1 MLPHLSYG
9 PFPRFP
15 DVLAIERFFDL
26 RREGGVDG
34 GSSHFSE
41 PEMKFLFDFVIDFYE
56 NILVKG
62 VNSKELTH
70 AGRDIHVKE
79 LWIGEELS

>member
-15 DVLAIERFFDL
+15 DVLAIERFFEL
-26 RREGGVDG
+26 RREGVVDCG
-34 GSSHFSE
+34 PSHFPE
-41 PEMKFLFDFVIDFYE
+41 PEVEFLFDFVIDFYE

-62 VNSKELTH
+62 VNSKEFAH
-70 AGRDIHVKE
+70 PGRDIHVKE